1 MSTDQGAFELL
12 PAIDLRGGQVVRLE
26 QGDFARETAYDG
38 DPVAVAARFAAIGA
52 TWLHVVDLD
61 GARAGEPRQLEVAAA
76 IVAET
81 LGRARVEVGRRP
93 ADRGGRRRG
102 ARHRGRAGGRR
113 HGRAPRS
120 GVRPRA
126 RRPPRPVDGSSA
138 RSTSATASRWA
149 RAGVRARPGVPAA
162 EAIGMLA
169 DAGVDTFEVTA
180 IERDGS
186 LEGPD
191 LALLRSLVA
200 LERGRIIAS
209 GGVASI
215 EDVLAVQ
222 AAGCAGAI
230 VGKAIYEGR
239 IDLRALLVALDGPA
253 A

>member
-1 MSTDQGAFELL
+1 MSSDQVAFELL
-12 PAIDLRGGQVVRLE
+12 PAIDLRGGQVVRLD
-26 QGDFARETAYDG
+26 QGDFERETAYDG
-38 DPVAVAARFAAIGA
+38 DPVAVASRFAAIGV
-52 TWLHVVDLD
+52 TWMHVVDLD
-61 GARAGEPRQLEVAAA
+61 GARAGEPRQLEVAAG

-81 LGRARVEVGRRP
+81 HGRTRVEVG
-93 ADRGGRRRG
+93 GGLRTAEDVAG
-102 ARHRGRAGGRR
+102 ALGIGA
-113 HGRAPRS
+113 
-120 GVRPRA
+120 
-126 RRPPRPVDGSSA
+126 
-138 RSTSATASRWA
+138 A
-149 RAGVRARPGVPAA
+149 RAAVGTAALRDPAFARDLVARYGPSRIVGSIDIRDGLALGEGWRPGTAGVPAA
-162 EAIGMLA
+162 EAIAMLS
-169 DAGVDTFEVTA
+169 DAGIDTFEVTA

-191 LALLRSLVA
+191 LELLRSLVA

-239 IDLRALLVALDGPA
+239 IDLRALLAVLDGTA